1 MRKLFFWAA
10 VAAATLPLGGL
21 ATSAKAGA
29 LKVVNRTNAPILHFY
44 ARNNDL
50 DELWQAH
57 FEDDPIYPGESR
69 LFMFHTRGLC
79 DDWNIEVDTPGN
91 EMTKT
96 WHQSVCGGGMQ
107 WVVHE
112 EFRGNAS

>member
-1 MRKLFFWAA
+1 MRKFALCGLA
-10 VAAATLPLGGL
+10 VAALSLGGF
-21 ATSAKAGA
+21 ATRAQAGQ
-29 LKVVNRTNAPILHFY
+29 LLVTNHTRAPLLHFY
-44 ARNNDL
+44 ARNNAF

-57 FEDDPIYPGESR
+57 FAGNPIYPGESR
-69 LFMFHTRGLC
+69 TFIFRTRGEC

-96 WHQSVCGGGMQ
+96 WHQSVCGGGME

-112 EFRGNAS
+112 RFRGNAS